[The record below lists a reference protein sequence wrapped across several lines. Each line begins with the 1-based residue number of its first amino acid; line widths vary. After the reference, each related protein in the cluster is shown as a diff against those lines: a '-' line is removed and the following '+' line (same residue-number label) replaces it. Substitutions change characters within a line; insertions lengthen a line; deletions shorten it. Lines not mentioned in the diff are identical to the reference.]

1 MRRQQQSPQ
10 ALERDV
16 YRINTL
22 GNFHV
27 ICNENDLTGSLSKS
41 LKVWELFKYLLTFRD
56 ELILP
61 EKIVGTLWPE
71 ADYIDPKRTLRAL
84 IFRLR
89 KALKLEEYAE
99 ADCLIVSSRGC
110 YKFEPKNYCIIDV
123 VEFETL
129 FREAYEV
136 SGNNPGSA
144 IEKFK
149 QVISMYK
156 GDYLSE
162 TYGHD
167 WLIPPRNYYRNMFLQ
182 SVYEVS
188 ELLKDQ
194 KRFQEIISVCEAAF
208 KHELFEEE
216 LHYLYIEALAGS
228 GKLKQARS
236 HYEYVKEL
244 FERELGVQ
252 PSQNLTRLYRMLF
265 GEISRTGLDMN
276 YIKDNLREEC
286 MPNGPMF
293 CDKEFFKSLRQL
305 ETRRAERYGPTNFL
319 GVLTISL
326 PDYSLP
332 ENEKLREAMKE
343 LRQIL
348 LSNLRKGDVITEW
361 NDAQFLLS
369 LPSLNVQQAEVAL
382 KRIQKKFSESFGHT
396 GLVLRDKIQE
406 SMPES

>member
-99 ADCLIVSSRGC
+99 ADSMIVSSRGC
-110 YKFEPKNYCIIDV
+110 YKFEPENYCIIDV

-136 SGNNPGSA
+136 SGNSPGRA
-144 IEKFK
+144 IEMFK

-167 WLIPPRNYYRNMFLQ
+167 
-182 SVYEVS
+182 
-188 ELLKDQ
+188 
-194 KRFQEIISVCEAAF
+194 
-208 KHELFEEE
+208 
-216 LHYLYIEALAGS
+216 
-228 GKLKQARS
+228 
-236 HYEYVKEL
+236 
-244 FERELGVQ
+244 
-252 PSQNLTRLYRMLF
+252 
-265 GEISRTGLDMN
+265 
-276 YIKDNLREEC
+276 
-286 MPNGPMF
+286 
-293 CDKEFFKSLRQL
+293 
-305 ETRRAERYGPTNFL
+305 
-319 GVLTISL
+319 
-326 PDYSLP
+326 
-332 ENEKLREAMKE
+332 
-343 LRQIL
+343 
-348 LSNLRKGDVITEW
+348 
-361 NDAQFLLS
+361 
-369 LPSLNVQQAEVAL
+369 
-382 KRIQKKFSESFGHT
+382 
-396 GLVLRDKIQE
+396 
-406 SMPES
+406 